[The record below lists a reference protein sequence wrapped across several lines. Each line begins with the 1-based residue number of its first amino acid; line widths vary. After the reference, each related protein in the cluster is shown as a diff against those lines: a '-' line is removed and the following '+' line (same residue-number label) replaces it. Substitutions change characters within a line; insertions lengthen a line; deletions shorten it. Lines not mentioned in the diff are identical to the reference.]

1 MLLWPLWWVLKMG
14 DEDAFCTTEPWARV
28 WGRVTGE
35 GLSTGFWY
43 QRHVLLRTCCLTHTG
58 LSSLIFK
65 EGLTMVPR
73 LMGHSSQGTIT
84 LQQIGVYIL
93 AKTIK
98 DLKQVGA
105 QNVMMKQPVTSLSSL
120 TDYRLPVAKSR
131 SHVPSTF

>member
-1 MLLWPLWWVLKMG
+1 
-14 DEDAFCTTEPWARV
+14 
-28 WGRVTGE
+28 
-35 GLSTGFWY
+35 
-43 QRHVLLRTCCLTHTG
+43 
-58 LSSLIFK
+58 
-65 EGLTMVPR
+65 MVPR